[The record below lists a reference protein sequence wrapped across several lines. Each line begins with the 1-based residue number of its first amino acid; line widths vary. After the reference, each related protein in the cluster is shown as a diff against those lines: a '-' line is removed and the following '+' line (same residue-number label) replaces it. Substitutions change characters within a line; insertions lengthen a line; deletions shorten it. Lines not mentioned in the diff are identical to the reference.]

1 MSWINEIIY
10 SIISLYI
17 LYIYGGI
24 YMRKAIDLTGQ
35 KFGKWTVIKR
45 SNKQTS
51 SCNAYWVCQCECG
64 VIKDICGTDL
74 RRGRTTQCLHCYR
87 STNSKTP
94 EITKEEITTKKK
106 EKIKKASVKKNE
118 IGNVYGELTVIKE
131 SDKKGSATYWTCQCS
146 CGNYIDVRI
155 DNLTSGRTK
164 SCGCIKSRGEQKIQ
178 QILEKNS
185 IIFKKE
191 YSFQDLRGIN
201 NGLLRFDFALF
212 DKNYNLIKVIEYQG
226 RQHYKD
232 IPKAWTDIREHD
244 NLKRVYCKQHN
255 IKLLEIPY
263 TDFDIIDINYLL
275 YK

>member
-1 MSWINEIIY
+1 
-10 SIISLYI
+10 
-17 LYIYGGI
+17 
-24 YMRKAIDLTGQ
+24 MRKAIDLTGQ
-35 KFGKWTVIKR
+35 KFGKWTVIKK

-64 VIKDICGTDL
+64 VIKDVCGTDL
-74 RRGRTTQCLHCYR
+74 RRRKTTQCLHCYR
-87 STNSKTP
+87 STNNKIP
-94 EITKEEITTKKK
+94 KITKEEITTKKK
-106 EKIKKASVKKNE
+106 EKTKKSSIKKNE

-131 SDKKGSATYWTCQCS
+131 SNKKGSATYWTCQCS
-146 CGNYIDVRI
+146 CGNCIDVRI
-155 DNLTSGRTK
+155 DNLTSGKTK

-185 IIFKKE
+185 IIFKRE

-232 IPKAWTDIREHD
+232 IPKVWTDIREHD
-244 NLKRVYCKQHN
+244 NLKRIYCEQHN